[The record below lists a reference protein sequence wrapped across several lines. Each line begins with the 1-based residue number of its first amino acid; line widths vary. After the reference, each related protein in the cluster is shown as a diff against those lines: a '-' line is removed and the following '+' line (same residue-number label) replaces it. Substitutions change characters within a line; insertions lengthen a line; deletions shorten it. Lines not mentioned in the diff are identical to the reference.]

1 MSDERE
7 QDAAEASYQKIT
19 RAIEENLLPEL
30 VRTSET
36 LSNFAKRARASDMR
50 GVILSDA
57 WIDGMAATMRHAH
70 RRINEQSSTIDRLT
84 TERDQALHRIEQLYA
99 STVSQGVHD
108 KMVDLYNRAI
118 DERDQAREQLAKL
131 REACASI
138 SDGLI
143 RTATHGVENLTK
155 RNWLIQTAQNIRAA
169 LGIESEAGE

>member
-7 QDAAEASYQKIT
+7 QDAAEAAYQKIT

-30 VRTSET
+30 VKTSET
-36 LSNFAKRARASDMR
+36 LSNLAKRARASDMR

-84 TERDQALHRIEQLYA
+84 AERDAA
-99 STVSQGVHD
+99 
-108 KMVDLYNRAI
+108 RA
-118 DERDQAREQLAKL
+118 ELAKL
-131 REACASI
+131 RSVIWSAYA
-138 SDGLI
+138 DTHAYLY
-143 RTATHGVENLTK
+143 TANGTPEKVVAAYETLK
-155 RNWLIQTAQNIRAA
+155 AAYENIRAA